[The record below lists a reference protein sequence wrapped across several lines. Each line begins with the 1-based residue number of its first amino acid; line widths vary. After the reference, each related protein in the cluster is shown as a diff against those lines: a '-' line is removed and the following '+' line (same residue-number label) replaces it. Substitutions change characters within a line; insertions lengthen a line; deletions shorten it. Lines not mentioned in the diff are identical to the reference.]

1 MAIIDIERDVIV
13 VRIVYDGP
21 PFSGKT
27 TSVHALAKILDK
39 RDTVFSPQ
47 EDPSSKTLYFDWME
61 YCGGFFKG
69 YSISCQIVS
78 VPGQLSLMER
88 RHLLL
93 RTADSV
99 IFVLDASEANTE
111 IALTYF
117 NDLRRLLSPAENHFF
132 PVIIQ
137 ANKQDKPKALSALQL
152 KSTLF
157 PDYPNIK
164 IVDSTAISGKG
175 IREAFVLAVR
185 LALERSEALMVKGQL
200 EHGRPQIDSG
210 EGLFTQLQQDLFFQ
224 NSQLKSES
232 LPLVESKSPEQ
243 MVTDTTS
250 VTRQPS
256 PEPLTTESTLPIDA
270 AAYSTADP
278 LEQLDSEPTI
288 AFEQLDNNQE
298 DFVAADDS
306 ITATLPELIDD
317 TIELSEITAIPQP
330 LPNSELELNELSL
343 ESSVE
348 LFALE
353 DPDDEEWDGEIEPLL
368 GTEAFTAEEE
378 EFFNQLIASSQFTE
392 EEIEED
398 LEESFY
404 PEETADVT
412 LTTLEEPLTGESSPF
427 NELDNIDETVT
438 ADLSIAP
445 LLTTTTD
452 INEISYS
459 ESKTFEDL
467 AKDNSNIV
475 LDTVSGAES
484 LEPLSLTTTV
494 TIKPELPPST
504 STPETLETLEPLSS
518 LEPPRVKDWL
528 ELDDSELSELP
539 PTELTTDESE
549 VELEISTSTPETL
562 EPPTLLESPSV
573 KDKRELDDSELSK
586 LVSTEPMTV
595 VEAATEVETHLLTPE
610 TLESTNLPEP
620 PLVKD
625 GQKLDDSKPSQTLF
639 SELTTTESVAA
650 AEATIAKTEPVIE
663 SQLSFS
669 EPQEVIVAES
679 LGEQDDSEI
688 TSLPL
693 VTKETVTEPNRSSQL
708 SLPLIPNESIS
719 NQWIWPPLAGK
730 NWVKT
735 VFHAPIKTIQE
746 AKEIWLIETTDN
758 WSGFS
763 KAEWLYH
770 DIQLAKQALH
780 EQIRL
785 HLQCSPILSEKRAII
800 IATDNKSWR
809 LWQLVQ
815 RETTLANHLLRALQ
829 EETMNKLALEVF
841 RCVSHYAEV
850 YLRCSQYPSCLEL
863 NLENIGSNQKQQL
876 IYIGIVDLIH
886 QENEL
891 TQARLLESI
900 KHLLVEPIKL
910 VKSHLNIGSIIN
922 ELEKIDGF
930 EQQYLLEA
938 LVQLFQQ
945 M

>member
-549 VELEISTSTPETL
+549 AELEISTSTPETL

-573 KDKRELDDSELSK
+573 KDKRELDDS
-586 LVSTEPMTV
+586 
-595 VEAATEVETHLLTPE
+595 
-610 TLESTNLPEP
+610 
-620 PLVKD
+620 
-625 GQKLDDSKPSQTLF
+625 KPSQTLF

-650 AEATIAKTEPVIE
+650 AEATIAKAEPVIE
-663 SQLSFS
+663 SPLSFS

-910 VKSHLNIGSIIN
+910 VKSHLNIVSIIN